1 MIYQNTGKSTA
12 QGKISAAEN
21 EVQDAKADHAESGN
35 SEDIGAVHPLLM
47 KFLDAE
53 TYDQRLGIFDEMEG
67 IADMHMLNA
76 VAASLDVTLGDTT
89 IEEAFSLIRDNLATQ
104 KKYEC
109 SRWR

>member
-1 MIYQNTGKSTA
+1 M
-12 QGKISAAEN
+12 
-21 EVQDAKADHAESGN
+21 
-35 SEDIGAVHPLLM
+35 HPLLM

>member
-1 MIYQNTGKSTA
+1 
-12 QGKISAAEN
+12 
-21 EVQDAKADHAESGN
+21 
-35 SEDIGAVHPLLM
+35 M

-76 VAASLDVTLGDTT
+76 VAASWMTLGDTT

-104 KKYEC
+104 KI
-109 SRWR
+109 

>member
-1 MIYQNTGKSTA
+1 MLLDGQRRRKRECSQTQEKLVKMRVPGKQVA
-12 QGKISAAEN
+12 QFT
-21 EVQDAKADHAESGN
+21 
-35 SEDIGAVHPLLM
+35 PLLM
-47 KFLDAE
+47 QFLEAE